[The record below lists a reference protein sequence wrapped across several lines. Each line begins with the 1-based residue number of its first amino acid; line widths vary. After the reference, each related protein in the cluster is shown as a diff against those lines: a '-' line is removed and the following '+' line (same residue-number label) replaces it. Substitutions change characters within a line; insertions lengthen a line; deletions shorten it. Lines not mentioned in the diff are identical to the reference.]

1 MLLHVVIIAAYE
13 SIVAIFLLKKKKKN
27 PAVDLYS
34 EASNYFSYFYS
45 YRKSRMKQRS
55 RTHRERRG
63 NDLDTEIPK
72 EDSEFSTKVKREALK
87 SNLYVEVIVVSQC
100 SSSLLLC

>member
-1 MLLHVVIIAAYE
+1 
-13 SIVAIFLLKKKKKN
+13 
-27 PAVDLYS
+27 
-34 EASNYFSYFYS
+34 
-45 YRKSRMKQRS
+45 MKQRS

-72 EDSEFSTKVKREALK
+72 EDSEFSTKVKGEALK